1 MLYPPITR
9 EAFERCRHDGPA
21 HRICFARAHGN
32 QPKHTDR
39 YGGVGVLGLPF
50 AHGIADLLKVGCR
63 LQQPPRFNENGSP
76 WWRIGTEEEF
86 RTIHAWA
93 RAQGTRVFLRDC
105 LDQSVALDVN
115 LLGGE
120 HGPDGHTVTGDLERR
135 AKLNGDPDAIAQLV
149 GAMCATVRDLP
160 YFKAARHV
168 AGVPAPPGKPRH
180 LPAILADGIART
192 LGIRNLTDLFA
203 FDGPKDSI
211 KALPVGQKW
220 AAWERSGLQLTEQL
234 KWRPAV
240 LLVDDKYQS
249 GTTLNFVASR
259 LREAGA
265 GSIYG
270 LCAVK
275 TWRDTDNG

>member
-1 MLYPPITR
+1 
-9 EAFERCRHDGPA
+9 
-21 HRICFARAHGN
+21 
-32 QPKHTDR
+32 
-39 YGGVGVLGLPF
+39 
-50 AHGIADLLKVGCR
+50 
-63 LQQPPRFNENGSP
+63 
-76 WWRIGTEEEF
+76 
-86 RTIHAWA
+86 
-93 RAQGTRVFLRDC
+93 
-105 LDQSVALDVN
+105 VN
-115 LLGGE
+115 LLEGE
-120 HGPDGHTVTGDLERR
+120 QGPDGHTITGDHERR
-135 AKLNGDPDAIAQLV
+135 AKLNGDPEAITQLV

-160 YFKAARHV
+160 YYKAVRHV
-168 AGVPAPPGKPRH
+168 AGVPAPPGKPHH
-180 LPAILADGIART
+180 LPAILAARIAAT
-192 LGIRNLTDLFA
+192 LGLRDLTPLFT

-211 KALPVGQKW
+211 KALPIQQKW
-220 AAWERSGLQLTEQL
+220 AAWQRSGLRLIEQL